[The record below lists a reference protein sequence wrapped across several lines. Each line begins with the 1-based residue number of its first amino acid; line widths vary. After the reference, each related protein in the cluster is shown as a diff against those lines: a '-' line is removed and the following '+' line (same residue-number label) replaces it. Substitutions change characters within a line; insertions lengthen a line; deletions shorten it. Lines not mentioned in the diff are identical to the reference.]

1 MFSLAFILV
10 ILLVISLGLLLYI
23 YVGYPLIIVV
33 LSKYRRQPIVKTGTL
48 PTATIVIP
56 AHNEEAVINQK
67 LDNIL
72 SLDYPRE

>member
-48 PTATIVIP
+48 PTADEPI
-56 AHNEEAVINQK
+56 A
-67 LDNIL
+67 
-72 SLDYPRE
+72 